1 MKWKFQKRLAYLFVL
16 TIIAILFQPFKNN
29 TQIIA
34 KAQTSGC
41 VANFQSVS
49 IPLTDLGNQEYVRMN
64 GSSTGFSG
72 GLYPNGENVRP
83 QDHENAGAVLANS
96 IQPLNTDGNVDRENG
111 KIVFIS
117 IGMSNTSIEF
127 DTFMQLSKD
136 DPDINPQVMMIN
148 GALSSQTSD
157 RWVDPNAITWQNIA
171 NLLDRYQLSPSQV
184 QVAWIKLTQTRGGDF
199 PAKALAL
206 ESDLLKIV
214 QNLKA
219 AYPNVKIAF
228 LSSRIY
234 SYTYFRGLSPEP
246 NAFET
251 GYSVKWL
258 IEKQLDGDPNLNYDP
273 QKGPVLAPYLSWG
286 PYLWANGQN
295 PRSDGLTW
303 LPEDF
308 EADCTHPTA
317 SGKQKVASMLLE
329 FFKND
334 TITMPWFLSSNSE
347 SDFPLYLPI
356 VTQTTTPVI
365 EPSVSP
371 TASSTP
377 RPTVRPSVEIAIT
390 MTPVLVPTG
399 TPTNQSP
406 NLLIMILD
414 WIKKL
419 FSRK

>member
-1 MKWKFQKRLAYLFVL
+1 MKRRSKARLIYLIAT
-16 TIIAILFQPFKNN
+16 TIFAILFQPYIFI
-29 TQIIA
+29 TQNIA

-49 IPLTDLGNQEYVRMN
+49 IPLTDLGNQEYIRMD
-64 GSSTGFSG
+64 GSATGYFG

-83 QDHENAGAVLANS
+83 QNHETAGIALANS
-96 IQPLNTDGNVDRENG
+96 IKPLNRDGNIDPENG
-111 KIVFIS
+111 KIVFVS
-117 IGMSNTSIEF
+117 IGMSNTSMEF
-127 DTFMQLSKD
+127 DTFMQLAKD
-136 DPDINPQVMMIN
+136 DHNISPNVLLIN

-171 NLLDRYQLSPSQV
+171 NILDSYQLTPSQV

-206 ESDLLKIV
+206 ESDLEKIV

-258 IEKQLDGDPNLNYDP
+258 IEKQLDGDPTLNYDP
-273 QKGPVLAPYLSWG
+273 QKGAVVAPYLSWG

-303 LPEDF
+303 LQEDL

-317 SGKQKVASMLLE
+317 SGKLKVANMLLE

-334 TITMPWFLSSNSE
+334 SITMPWFLTNPE
-347 SDFPLYLPI
+347 NDFPLYLPI
-356 VTQTTTPVI
+356 VTQTTTPVF
-365 EPSVSP
+365 EPTVSPLPSSSPTPTVSP
-371 TASSTP
+371 T
-377 RPTVRPSVEIAIT
+377 VEIAIT
-390 MTPVLVPTG
+390 MTPMLISTEPSS
-399 TPTNQSP
+399 NQSP
-406 NLLIMILD
+406 NIFVILLE
-414 WIKKL
+414 WIKRL